1 VACGAMEALPEL
13 RSELRQYSRPR
24 DACSQPCLHAV
35 TKYGED
41 CAVNLFDTP
50 VAIDDAVETLL
61 GFHRRIER
69 QLAALCR
76 LPVHLEVH
84 GVDPAASASVASIL
98 SFFGE
103 ALPLHHA
110 DEQRDLLP
118 LIERRLVDPAEQ
130 RSFRDLR
137 QRLEVDH
144 RDMEAAWRSL
154 QRPLE
159 AIGEGMHR
167 RLPESQLHYFRA
179 IHAVH
184 ISTEEAGVHMLALRR
199 LHAEDHAA
207 LARRMLSR
215 RTVTR
220 QSQY

>member
-1 VACGAMEALPEL
+1 M
-13 RSELRQYSRPR
+13 
-24 DACSQPCLHAV
+24 
-35 TKYGED
+35 
-41 CAVNLFDTP
+41 NLFDTP
-50 VAIDDAVETLL
+50 VAIDHAVETLL

-84 GVDPAASASVASIL
+84 GVDAAASASAASIV
-98 SFFGE
+98 SFFDE

-110 DEQRDLLP
+110 DEQHDLLP
-118 LIERRLVDPAEQ
+118 LIERRLDDPAE
-130 RSFRDLR
+130 RYAFRDLR
-137 QRLEVDH
+137 LRLEMDH
-144 RDMEAAWRSL
+144 RDMEATWRRL
-154 QRPLE
+154 RRPLE
-159 AIGEGMHR
+159 AIGEGIHR
-167 RLPESQLHYFRA
+167 RLPEGPLHYFRA

-207 LARRMLSR
+207 LARRMLAR

-220 QSQY
+220 PSHY